1 MHGTGT
7 YFASALD
14 HFLRS
19 VLAPGLATADGAP
32 RAKTFVV
39 FPDGGAHKRF
49 YTMVHTRLFAGLPYD
64 HILWIKKTRVG
75 ADITQA
81 DGFNYVD
88 EAGAERAY
96 AAGTFPAGAHVIL
109 ADDFTQS
116 GSTLMGGARMIRARA
131 GPGTRVSAYVSHF
144 VAKYDRATVRAFSE
158 KLHGAGSPLDHFYCT
173 DSIPNVV
180 RWLRDDCAGRPGPSK
195 VHVMPI
201 APLVAQWIKAHPLA
215 GRKAP
220 RAGAPRADRAALVAC
235 GVALGVA
242 LGFLIGRRGRR

>member
-116 GSTLMGGARMIRARA
+116 GSTLSARRAPPSPRARCA
-131 GPGTRVSAYVSHF
+131 RRRRRCARGWGGSRSRWRCS
-144 VAKYDRATVRAFSE
+144 RSWGRSE
-158 KLHGAGSPLDHFYCT
+158 
-173 DSIPNVV
+173 
-180 RWLRDDCAGRPGPSK
+180 RDDCERCRSK
-195 VHVMPI
+195 Q
-201 APLVAQWIKAHPLA
+201 A
-215 GRKAP
+215 RE
-220 RAGAPRADRAALVAC
+220 RSSSAAR
-235 GVALGVA
+235 
-242 LGFLIGRRGRR
+242 FIP